1 MSVNQ
6 LRQTSP
12 HNYLKKAFVVL
23 FRFSSDTHIVV
34 DQRINLNAH
43 EEINPRPSECRAP
56 MLDH

>member
-1 MSVNQ
+1 MSESIKTNI
-6 LRQTSP
+6 P

-43 EEINPRPSECRAP
+43 EECP
-56 MLDH
+56 